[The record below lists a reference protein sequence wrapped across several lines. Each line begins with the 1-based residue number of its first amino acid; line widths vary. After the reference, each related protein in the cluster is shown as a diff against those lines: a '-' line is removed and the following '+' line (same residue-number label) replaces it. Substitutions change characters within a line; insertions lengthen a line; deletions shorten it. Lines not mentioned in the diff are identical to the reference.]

1 MLKRILT
8 TTIIILSLIFIL
20 GWFGI
25 SGLTYT
31 STAANPEINTK
42 AELGSKWQ
50 MNQTE
55 IEVGAGT
62 ESDGTNNAEAVT
74 FSSTSLPDLVIE
86 GITLSPTR
94 PSIGDKVIFTVTIKN
109 QGSGKAG
116 SSHVYFYVD
125 NARQNS
131 ASVNTIEPGA
141 TANIT
146 FAWTAQ
152 AGSHSIKAVAD
163 SEEEVVES
171 DETNNDYTY
180 VFSVLAPDLI
190 IDTITWSPENPSVG
204 DKVTFTVTIKNQGY
218 ITARFS
224 QVDFHIDGAS
234 RGYQDVPRIDAGAAV
249 TKTFTWITRAG
260 SHEIK
265 AIADSNNVVTESD
278 ETNNEKTVTFS
289 TATPDLIIQTITW
302 SPASPSVGDA
312 VTFTVTI
319 KNQGSGRA
327 EYSLVAFYIDDARQN
342 SASVNRIDA
351 DATANITFA
360 WTAQA
365 GSHAIKAVADSNNV
379 VTESDETNN
388 EKTVTFSTA
397 TPDLI
402 IQTITWSPTSP
413 SVGDTVTFRVTI
425 KNQGSGIADS
435 SRVAYYIEGSPAVYQ
450 DVQEINA
457 GAAVTKS
464 FTWTAE
470 AGSHTIKAV
479 ADFREMVVESD
490 ETNNAKTV
498 TFSTLPPDFI
508 IQNITW
514 SPANPSVGDTVI
526 FTVTIGNQGSGRGD
540 YSRVSCY
547 VDDIYLSSASV
558 DRIAPNGTDI
568 ETFTWTAQVGSH
580 TIKAVADSGNA
591 VAESDE
597 TNNAKTV
604 AFTPS
609 VPDLII
615 QSITWSPTDPSVGDT
630 VLFTVTIKNQG
641 SGKAGYFSVA
651 YFIDGS
657 SRGYQDVPWIDAGAA
672 VTKTFTWTARAGSH
686 EIKAIADSNNVVTES
701 DENNN
706 EKTANFPAP
715 DLIIQTITWSPE
727 SPTESDNVTFTVT
740 IKNQGSGRADYP
752 SVACY
757 IDDAYLA
764 SASVN
769 ETAPGATVTK
779 TFNWFAQAG
788 SHTFTA
794 IADKESQIFEI
805 DETNNEKT
813 VTFSVSLPPAPTPAP
828 ALVPEPTPV
837 TTPSPKPQ
845 EVNIH
850 LDVQSTRVSVGQDIV
865 LNLSADNLKTKT
877 TMTVELTLEIPSG
890 MTVTSTEF
898 VKGDKGQYTA
908 SYSVEPGSIR
918 QTEVH
923 IRANQEG
930 SFIITGQ
937 LAHYFAWDKP
947 TAEYQTLSL
956 PVTVKTA
963 EAQAEKPTPALL
975 PKEVIW
981 PGWWFILVVVV
992 VLGSIVTIVTIAT
1005 IATLQPR

>member
-1 MLKRILT
+1 MIKRILT

-25 SGLTYT
+25 SGLTHT
-31 STAANPEINTK
+31 SSAANPEINTK
-42 AELGSKWQ
+42 AELGSKRQ

-94 PSIGDKVIFTVTIKN
+94 PSIGDKVTFTISIKN

-131 ASVNTIEPGA
+131 AFVNTIEPGA

-146 FAWTAQ
+146 FTWTAE
-152 AGSHSIKAVAD
+152 AGTHAIKAVAD
-163 SEEEVVES
+163 SNSVVTES

-190 IDTITWSPENPSVG
+190 VENITWSPANPSVG
-204 DKVTFTVTIKNQGY
+204 DRVTFTVTIKNQGY
-218 ITARFS
+218 IPARFS
-224 QVDFHIDGAS
+224 QVDFRIDGAS
-234 RGYQDVPRIDAGAAV
+234 RGYQDVPSIDAGAAV
-249 TKTFTWITRAG
+249 TKTFTWIAKAG

-265 AIADSNNVVTESD
+265 AIADVLNQVTEGD

-289 TATPDLIIQTITW
+289 TLPPDLIVLNISW
-302 SPASPSVGDA
+302 SPENPSESDN

-327 EYSLVAFYIDDARQN
+327 DYPSVACYIDDAYLA
-342 SASVNRIDA
+342 SASVNEMA
-351 DATANITFA
+351 PGATVTKTFNWIA
-360 WTAQA
+360 RV
-365 GSHAIKAVADSNNV
+365 GSHAITAIVDKDNRI
-379 VTESDETNN
+379 TESDETNN
-388 EKTVTFSTA
+388 TKTVTISTLP
-397 TPDLI
+397 PDFI
-402 IQTITWSPTSP
+402 IQNITWSPANP
-413 SVGDTVTFRVTI
+413 QVGDTVTLTVTI
-425 KNQGSGIADS
+425 RNQGGQASS
-435 SRVAYYIEGSPAVYQ
+435 SRIAYYIEGSSTVYQ
-450 DVQEINA
+450 DVQEMNA
-457 GAAVTKS
+457 GATVTKT

-490 ETNNAKTV
+490 ETNNTKTV
-498 TFSTLPPDFI
+498 TISTLPPDFT
-508 IQNITW
+508 IQSITW
-514 SPANPSVGDTVI
+514 SPESPSIGDMVTFI
-526 FTVTIGNQGSGRGD
+526 ITIGNQGSGRGD

-609 VPDLII
+609 VPDLIV

-641 SGKAGYFSVA
+641 SGKAGYFFVA

-657 SRGYQDVPWIDAGAA
+657 ARGYQGVPWIDTGAA

-740 IKNQGSGRADYP
+740 IKNQGSGRAD
-752 SVACY
+752 SSRVAYY
-757 IDDAYLA
+757 IEGSPAVYQDVQEINA
-764 SASVN
+764 
-769 ETAPGATVTK
+769 GALVTK
-779 TFNWFAQAG
+779 TFTWTARAG
-788 SHTFTA
+788 SHEIKA
-794 IADKESQIFEI
+794 IADSNNVVTES
-805 DETNNEKT
+805 DETNNERT

-828 ALVPEPTPV
+828 ALVPEPNPV

-890 MTVTSTEF
+890 MTVTSAEF

-937 LAHYFAWDKP
+937 LAHYFAGDKP

-956 PVTVKTA
+956 PVTVETA

-981 PGWWFILVVVV
+981 PGWWFILAVVV
-992 VLGSIVTIVTIAT
+992 VLGSIVTIATIAT
-1005 IATLQPR
+1005 IATLKPR